1 MHSGSVHI
9 CYLAPDPV
17 AARDKP
23 RVTRSGDF
31 VRQSPGGQG
40 AAAIGRPLRAP
51 CVSGNMWLSS

>member
-17 AARDKP
+17 AVRDKP
-23 RVTRSGDF
+23 RAPRSGDF
-31 VRQSPGGQG
+31 VRQSPGVQG

-51 CVSGNMWLSS
+51 CASCDIWLST